1 MASTEEAAIAA
12 SGADDISPT
21 LFDKAEP
28 SERLMNAF
36 VLVFLVV
43 LALCMILSHQ
53 MGHKFKVRRCVRPWS
68 SRQIPSPTTFTNP
81 HGQFKYLAE
90 AGAVVIVGMLLGGVV
105 MLSSH
110 GRAQEWLSHSISP
123 TVFFIGACLLDPV
136 YAYT

>member
-1 MASTEEAAIAA
+1 MASTEEAVTAA
-12 SGADDISPT
+12 SGADDSSPT

-43 LALCMILSHQ
+43 LAFCMILSHQ
-53 MGHKFKVRRCVRPWS
+53 MGHKFKVRLLRAPFIVVSPQLPS
-68 SRQIPSPTTFTNP
+68 STKPTHPPP
-81 HGQFKYLAE
+81 HAQFKYLAE

-123 TVFFIGACLLDPV
+123 TVFFIGG
-136 YAYT
+136 